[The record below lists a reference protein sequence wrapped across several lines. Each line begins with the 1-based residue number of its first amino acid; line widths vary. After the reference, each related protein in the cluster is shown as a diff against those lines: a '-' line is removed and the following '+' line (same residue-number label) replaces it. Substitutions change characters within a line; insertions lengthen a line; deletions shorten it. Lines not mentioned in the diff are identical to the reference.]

1 MLEPD
6 YQRQVATLTM
16 PGGEEIGVDIVLSPE
31 TGIMKLCLTIYPAV
45 YGKTKTD
52 EVFDEWEPES
62 VVVAPLRREDDGR
75 G

>member
-16 PGGEEIGVDIVLSPE
+16 PGGDEIKVDIVLSPE

-45 YGKTKTD
+45 LVSD
-52 EVFDEWEPES
+52 EPES

>member
-6 YQRQVATLTM
+6 YQRQVAILTM
-16 PGGEEIGVDIVLSPE
+16 PGGEEIEVDIILSPE

-45 YGKTKTD
+45 L
-52 EVFDEWEPES
+52 VSDEWEPES